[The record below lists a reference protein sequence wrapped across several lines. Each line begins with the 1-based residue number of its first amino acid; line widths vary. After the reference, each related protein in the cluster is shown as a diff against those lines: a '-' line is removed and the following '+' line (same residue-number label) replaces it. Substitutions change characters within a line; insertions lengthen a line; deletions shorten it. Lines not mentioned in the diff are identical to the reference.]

1 MRKISRRNF
10 LLASGAVTISA
21 ALSAC
26 GGSSSSTGA
35 ASSAAASSAAS
46 DAPAAQG
53 KVLNIWCWND
63 EFQGR
68 FNNYYPEVA
77 SIAED
82 KSTTTLKDGTVVK
95 WTINANENNNY
106 QNKLDEALLN
116 QDSAADDDKV
126 DIFLIEADYALKY
139 VDSDYALD
147 VKADIGLTDADLAGQ
162 YQYTKDIVSVDGSQR
177 GTTWQATPGL
187 FAYRRSIAKEVLG
200 TDDPTEVQSHLSD
213 WDKFNEVAAQAYA
226 KGYKMLSG
234 FDDAYRTFSNN
245 VSAPWVTGTTVTVD
259 ENLMKWVDQTKE
271 YTDKGY
277 NNKSSLWDSQWA
289 ADQGPSGKVF
299 GFFYSTWGI
308 NFTLL
313 GNSLETPVAEGG
325 KEEVGN
331 GIYGDYAVC
340 EGPQPY
346 YWGGTWIC
354 AAAGTDNTD
363 IIRDVMQKLTCDEA
377 IMKQITLDTQ
387 DYTNNEKA
395 MEEIA
400 NSDYAS
406 DFLGGQNHI
415 ALFAEAAK
423 KIDMS
428 NAGPYDQGLNE
439 SLQNAFKDYFTGTVD
454 QDGLADTGTA
464 EQTDLAA
471 LCVGADQVND
481 LDAGL
486 QDLCGGLLLLIAG
499 GRAVDGPVGL
509 RGGGRLVVHRL
520 TQQVEHAAQALVTH
534 RHPDGL
540 AGVHGIC
547 AAHQTIGAAHGNAA
561 CHIVAGQLSDLHH
574 QLLAVVVDLN
584 GVEQVRQL
592 AILELDVQHRADDLD
607 HLADVFFG
615 HRLQLLF

>member
-46 DAPAAQG
+46 AAPAAQG

-245 VSAPWVTGTTVTVD
+245 VDAPWVDAPWVDGTTVKVD
-259 ENLMKWVDQTKE
+259 PNIMKWVDQTKE

-439 SLQNAFKDYFTGTVD
+439 SFQNAFKDYFTGTVD
-454 QDGLADTGTA
+454 EDTAKANFETA
-464 EQTDLAA
+464 IKEKYPELTD
-471 LCVGADQVND
+471 
-481 LDAGL
+481 
-486 QDLCGGLLLLIAG
+486 
-499 GRAVDGPVGL
+499 
-509 RGGGRLVVHRL
+509 VVWP
-520 TQQVEHAAQALVTH
+520 A
-534 RHPDGL
+534 
-540 AGVHGIC
+540 
-547 AAHQTIGAAHGNAA
+547 
-561 CHIVAGQLSDLHH
+561 
-574 QLLAVVVDLN
+574 
-584 GVEQVRQL
+584 
-592 AILELDVQHRADDLD
+592 
-607 HLADVFFG
+607 
-615 HRLQLLF
+615 